1 MERLPADMDFSKR
14 LAATRKERGMTQ
26 EALAQAGGL
35 NVSQIR
41 RYEGG
46 SSQPS
51 LEALRKLAVAVLVSA
66 DELLFEH
73 HERDPEGKLR
83 LQFGAVSPLDPRQ
96 QQIAMEVLD
105 GLFLKHDARRWT
117 SRENTG

>member
-14 LAATRKERGMTQ
+14 LVATRKERGMTQ
-26 EALAQAGGL
+26 EALAQTAGL

-51 LEALRKLAVAVLVSA
+51 LEALRKLAVALSVSA
-66 DELLFEH
+66 DELLFED
-73 HERDPEGKLR
+73 HERDPEEKLR
-83 LQFGAVSPLDPRQ
+83 LQFEAVSRLDSREQ
-96 QQIAMEVLD
+96 EIAMEVLD
-105 GLFLKHDARRWT
+105 GLLLKHDARRWT
-117 SRENTG
+117 AREKTG